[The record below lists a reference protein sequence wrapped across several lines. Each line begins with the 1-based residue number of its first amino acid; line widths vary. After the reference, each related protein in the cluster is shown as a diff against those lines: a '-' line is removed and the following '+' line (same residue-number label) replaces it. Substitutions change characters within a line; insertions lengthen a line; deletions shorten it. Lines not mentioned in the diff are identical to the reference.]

1 MVFTNIIIS
10 SKRKKFL
17 CLNQCLFTKFIVRT
31 IKEYFLLEDLKKDYI
46 FLTKVIS
53 FFVWYSQRLKLI
65 KQLKQKNI
73 KIGILNTK
81 YS

>member
-10 SKRKKFL
+10 SKKKKFL

-46 FLTKVIS
+46 FLTKVKKS
-53 FFVWYSQRLKLI
+53 LAFLC
-65 KQLKQKNI
+65 
-73 KIGILNTK
+73 GILKDLN
-81 YS
+81 